1 MLVVGEVMTSLS
13 PAFAAASP
21 DLATLLRTTRLAL
34 SNLQVS
40 LSVQCS
46 DCRPPFKPRN
56 SLYHRHYNVFHKS
69 IETPRD
75 ISPNGVKYLE
85 NMRGDLHVCGAYYFV
100 CRCAEMWTEVLC
112 VVPNM
117 GICFR
122 NMVHVHSANGTCFR
136 NNICVHGANGHLFQE
151 VNLTLLLEHSAVAK
165 VPASQTSSN
174 TQCGRKFPPQWH
186 PHSWYCSW

>member
-1 MLVVGEVMTSLS
+1 MLVVGEVMTSLF

-21 DLATLLRTTRLAL
+21 DLATLSRTAMLAL
-34 SNLQVS
+34 GNLQVS

-69 IETPRD
+69 PLHILQILHPTYAN
-75 ISPNGVKYLE
+75 ISWDF
-85 NMRGDLHVCGAYYFV
+85 MWCIFV

-122 NMVHVHSANGTCFR
+122 NKVCVHGANGTCFR
-136 NNICVHGANGHLFQE
+136 DNICVHGANGHLFQE
-151 VNLTLLLEHSAVAK
+151 VNLTLLLKHSAVAK

-186 PHSWYCSW
+186 PCSW